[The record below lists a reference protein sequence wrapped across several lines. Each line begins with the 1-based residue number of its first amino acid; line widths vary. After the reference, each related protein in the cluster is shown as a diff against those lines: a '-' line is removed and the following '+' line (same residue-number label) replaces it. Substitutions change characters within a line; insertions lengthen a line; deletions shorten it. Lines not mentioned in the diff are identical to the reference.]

1 MKILLLNREY
11 PPIVGGGGVLSKH
24 LAEEFV
30 KIGHKVDIIT
40 GSLPGTPKF
49 EIVNGVNI
57 YRVTTFSRTHE
68 MGIFCVFFYILFGF
82 IKAIRLHLKNKY
94 DVVNSHF
101 AVPAG
106 IISVLMGKFFKLKNV
121 LTIIG
126 GDIYEPANK
135 LSPHR
140 IPIFR
145 FIVKKVIAYSD
156 AVAAISNNIKLRAKK
171 YYNVK
176 KNIDV
181 ISVGFKSP
189 VFKQISRKELDL
201 VEDNIYI
208 VSVATLTARKNF
220 QSLIKAF
227 AKIKS
232 SKAELIIIGD
242 GPLRN
247 ELELLAQK
255 MGINDRVRFLG
266 FVEDEKK
273 FQLLAVADIFAMISL
288 HEGFGI
294 VFNEAMNASLSI
306 IAGNDGGQTDFLHNN
321 TNSLLIDPQNIEEV
335 YKAMD
340 RLVSDQELRNRLGKK
355 AKEDLAGL
363 GIREIANQ
371 YLKVYN

>member
-1 MKILLLNREY
+1 M
-11 PPIVGGGGVLSKH
+11 
-24 LAEEFV
+24 
-30 KIGHKVDIIT
+30 
-40 GSLPGTPKF
+40 
-49 EIVNGVNI
+49 
-57 YRVTTFSRTHE
+57 
-68 MGIFCVFFYILFGF
+68 
-82 IKAIRLHLKNKY
+82 
-94 DVVNSHF
+94 
-101 AVPAG
+101 
-106 IISVLMGKFFKLKNV
+106 
-121 LTIIG
+121 TIIG